1 MDTKIYD
8 ILVSVNRNYTHSISQ
23 YDNYSNY
30 YNTLIMFVLVVFILI
45 GVIKSATILCL
56 NIQYIYRYPVRHHI
70 FPPILCRD
78 QLKTTC

>member
-30 YNTLIMFVLVVFILI
+30 YNTLIVRLSCLYIDRSNQISQHIVF
-45 GVIKSATILCL
+45 KYTI
-56 NIQYIYRYPVRHHI
+56 YIDTRYGII
-70 FPPILCRD
+70 FSHLFYVEIN
-78 QLKTTC
+78 